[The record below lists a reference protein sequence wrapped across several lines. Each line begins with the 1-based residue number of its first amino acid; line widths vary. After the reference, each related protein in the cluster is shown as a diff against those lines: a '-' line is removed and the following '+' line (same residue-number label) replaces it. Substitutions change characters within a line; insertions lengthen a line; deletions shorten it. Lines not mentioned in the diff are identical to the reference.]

1 MKTLINKLQK
11 VFKKTEE
18 DNMNY
23 SKFMELHR
31 IDVQNCYYFI
41 VNGYN
46 SKKLCKAEDYCKI
59 GLSGLLGFS
68 LLEHNKKVIREFY
81 STKEKSN
88 NKKNINKKSV
98 KVPFNIN
105 SKEENK
111 DFHFKNQEEALKV
124 ADFMK

>member
-11 VFKKTEE
+11 AFKKTEK

-46 SKKLCKAEDYCKI
+46 SKKLCKAENYCKI
-59 GLSGLLGFS
+59 GLLDFS

-88 NKKNINKKSV
+88 SKK
-98 KVPFNIN
+98 
-105 SKEENK
+105 
-111 DFHFKNQEEALKV
+111 H
-124 ADFMK
+124 

>member
-11 VFKKTEE
+11 AFKKTEK

-59 GLSGLLGFS
+59 GLLGSS

-81 STKEKSN
+81 SKRENTDF
-88 NKKNINKKSV
+88 KKNINKKSV
-98 KVPFNIN
+98 KIPFNIK

-111 DFHFKNQEEALKV
+111 HSHFKNQEEALK
-124 ADFMK
+124 AAGFMK

>member
-11 VFKKTEE
+11 AFKKTEK

-68 LLEHNKKVIREFY
+68 LLEHNKKVISEFY

-88 NKKNINKKSV
+88 SKKNINKKSV
-98 KVPFNIN
+98 KVHFNIK

-111 DFHFKNQEEALKV
+111 HSHFKNQEEALK
-124 ADFMK
+124 AAGFLK